1 MHRWRDMATESN
13 TQSGASD
20 TNQPSGAQAS
30 ERPGEPQATIQH
42 PPQSRRGAFELA
54 RRHPALTVAGAATL
68 GLFGGVE
75 AAAGI
80 LLGAAILALVRDG
93 AAPSAAPSHRVR
105 DRVRELW
112 NDLPQT
118 VRERTR
124 AVVQAARGKPTG
136 QSASASTQSAD

>member
-1 MHRWRDMATESN
+1 METESN

-20 TNQPSGAQAS
+20 TNQTSGAQVS

-42 PPQSRRGAFELA
+42 PPPQSRRGAVELA
-54 RRHPALTVAGAATL
+54 RRHPALTVAGVATL

-124 AVVQAARGKPTG
+124 AIVQAARGKPAD
-136 QSASASTQSAD
+136 QSASASKPPAD